1 MTTIAAWAARA
12 AGEPLA
18 PFSYQPAPLGADEVE
33 LEVACCGLCHS
44 DVHLIDDAW
53 KRSVFPLVPGH
64 EVVGT
69 VVARG
74 DAVRELAVGAR
85 VGVGWQRRA
94 CFDCAEC
101 RRGRE
106 NLCARQEATCVG
118 HHGGLGERLRIDAR
132 FAFLLPDAIE
142 SALAAPLLC
151 GGVTVY
157 APLRRHGAGPG
168 RVVGVLGVG
177 GLGHLAIRFA
187 RALGADVVAFTS
199 SPDKRAEL
207 MALGAD
213 EVASSVDARA
223 LRGWAGRV
231 DLLLSTVPARLD
243 WISVVQMLR
252 PSGTLCLVGA
262 APGLLQLP
270 SAQLITGERTICGS
284 DIGDRATIAD
294 MLAFAAAHGVAPTI
308 EALPIA
314 RVNDGIARLR
324 NNQVRYRV
332 VMELG

>member
-1 MTTIAAWAARA
+1 MTIEAWAARA

-18 PFSYQPAPLGADEVE
+18 PFSYRPGPLGDDEVE
-33 LEVACCGLCHS
+33 LAVACCGLCHS
-44 DVHLIDDAW
+44 DVHLLDDAW
-53 KRSVFPLVPGH
+53 KRTVFPFVPGH

-69 VVARG
+69 VVAAG
-74 DAVRELAVGAR
+74 AAVHDLLPGAR

-94 CFDCAEC
+94 CFDCPEC

-106 NLCARQEATCVG
+106 NLCLRQEATCVG

-132 FAFLLPDAIE
+132 FAFLLPDEME
-142 SALAAPLLC
+142 SVSAAPLMC

-157 APLRRHGAGPG
+157 APLVRHGAGPG

-177 GLGHLAIRFA
+177 GLGHLAIGFA
-187 RALGADVVAFTS
+187 RALGASVVAFTS

-207 MALGAD
+207 FALGAD

-223 LRGWAGRV
+223 LRGWAGRI

-252 PSGTLCLVGA
+252 PSGILCLVGA

-270 SAQLITGERTICGS
+270 AAQLITGERTICGS
-284 DIGDRATIAD
+284 DIGDRASIVD
-294 MLAFAAAHGVAPTI
+294 MLRFAAAHRVAPSI
-308 EALPIA
+308 EALPLM

-324 NNQVRYRV
+324 KNEVRYRV
-332 VMELG
+332 VMEMR